1 MNDFFGKEIKAGD
14 TVELRADGHDGGS
27 AFRRGIVLLDA
38 NRKLAIKTKC
48 GVTLG
53 GHTEYW
59 TMPLGYLEMSNDIVK
74 VESE

>member
-1 MNDFFGKEIKAGD
+1 MKDFFGKEIKVGD
-14 TVELRADGHDGGS
+14 TVELRADGHDEGS

-48 GVTLG
+48 GVTLD

-59 TMPLGYLEMSNDIVK
+59 TMPLDYLEMSNDIVK
-74 VESE
+74 V